1 MNLNQSKFL
10 LLIWFCPLLWQCTG
24 ASAEERDYPTG
35 KETPHEF
42 GALLFQI
49 IRDNDQVA
57 FLKQALTE
65 ADINFAL
72 EHSTLED
79 RRKKNEQDNFNA
91 ALQRS
96 KEQNWPATAL
106 ENLREEGLQQGIMDW
121 EEATLD
127 MVQYKPQDV
136 ADYTGETGLCRM
148 NIFFDFHDYKYRI
161 EVEQCIKGANGWT
174 IEREPKLEIIDYHPR
189 NSIYQ

>member
-1 MNLNQSKFL
+1 MKNLLNFL
-10 LLIWFCPLLWQCTG
+10 VFVWLCPLLWQCTG
-24 ASAEERDYPTG
+24 VSAEERDYPIG

-42 GALLFQI
+42 GALLFRI
-49 IRDNDQVA
+49 IRDNDQEA
-57 FLKQALTE
+57 FLQQTFTE

-121 EEATLD
+121 EDATLD

-136 ADYTGETGLCRM
+136 DDYTGETGFCKM
-148 NIFFDFHDYKYRI
+148 YIVFDFSDYKYRI
-161 EVEQCIKGANGWT
+161 EVEECIKGAKGWA
-174 IEREPKLEIIDYHPR
+174 IEREPKLEIVDYRPR